1 VNRKAYEGTKAA
13 HVSGGLP
20 VMTLELVEIEPAS
33 IGELF
38 IFFELA
44 IAVSGRLIGVNP
56 FDQPG
61 VEEYKSRMFS
71 LLGKKG
77 Y

>member
-1 VNRKAYEGTKAA
+1 MA
-13 HVSGGLP
+13 GGLP
-20 VMTLELVEIEPAS
+20 VMTIELETIDPAALGS
-33 IGELF
+33 LF

-56 FDQPG
+56 FNQPG
-61 VEEYKSRMFS
+61 VEEYKTRMFK
-71 LLGKKG
+71 LLGKPG